1 MSERKLSFTLIE
13 LLVVVAI
20 IGILASILL
29 PSLSRAREV
38 AKLAVC
44 MSNQSQINKQIV
56 VYSMKEN
63 GRIPP
68 YHRDGSNINAGHNT
82 RYFYY
87 DNSWDSRRNLA
98 HLWESEEKV
107 DSGKEFYCPSQ
118 TNILFKYE
126 TYAPFPSAAT
136 TSESGWGARLRVS
149 YNYNPWRAQTDWSPR
164 YSMVHQF
171 DQETILTSDLFTQA
185 ADASSMGDII
195 SHSLLYSM
203 AVGKGDG
210 SVNVKK
216 SKSTIST
223 IRGGNWETR
232 TDLNQISEILSQP

>member
-1 MSERKLSFTLIE
+1 MSKKKLNFTLIE

-20 IGILASILL
+20 IGVLASLLL

-44 MSNQSQINKQIV
+44 VSNQSQINKQIIM
-56 VYSMKEN
+56 YSMKEN
-63 GRIPP
+63 GKILP
-68 YHRDGSNINAGHNT
+68 YHRNGSNINAGHNT

-98 HLWESEEKV
+98 HLWEREEDV
-107 DSGKEFYCPSQ
+107 DSGEEFYCPSQ

-136 TSESGWGARLRVS
+136 TSESGWGSRLRVS
-149 YNYNPWRAQTDWSPR
+149 YNYNPWRSEMDWSPR
-164 YSMVHQF
+164 YSIVSNF

-185 ADASSMGDII
+185 ADSSSMGDII
-195 SHSLLYSM
+195 SHSLLNSM

-210 SVNVKK
+210 SVIIKK
-216 SKSTIST
+216 SKNIIST
-223 IRGGNWETR
+223 IRSGNWETHA
-232 TDLNQISEILSQP
+232 DLNQISEILSQP

>member
-1 MSERKLSFTLIE
+1 MSEKKSRFTLIE
-13 LLVVVAI
+13 LLIVVAI
-20 IGILASILL
+20 IGILASLLL

-56 VYSMKEN
+56 MYSMKEN
-63 GRIPP
+63 GIIPP

-98 HLWESEEKV
+98 HLWESEEKIN
-107 DSGKEFYCPSQ
+107 SGAEFYCPSQ
-118 TNILFKYE
+118 KNVLFKYE
-126 TYAPFPSAAT
+126 TYAPFPQAAT

-149 YNYNPWRAQTDWSPR
+149 YNYNPWRTETDWSPR
-164 YSMVHQF
+164 YSMVSHF

-185 ADASSMGDII
+185 ATSSSMGDII
-195 SHSLLYSM
+195 AHSLLYAM
-203 AVGKGDG
+203 AVSKGDG

-216 SKSTIST
+216 SKSMIST
-223 IRGGNWETR
+223 IREGNWETR
-232 TDLNQISEILSQP
+232 SDLNQISELLSGP